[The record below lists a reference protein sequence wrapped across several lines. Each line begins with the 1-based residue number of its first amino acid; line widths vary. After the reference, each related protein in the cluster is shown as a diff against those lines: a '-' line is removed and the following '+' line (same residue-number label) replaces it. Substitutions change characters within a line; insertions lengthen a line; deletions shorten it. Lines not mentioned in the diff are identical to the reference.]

1 MKLKTAIF
9 AGLALPA
16 LCLGAQAAVLDLP
29 GSATREAAF
38 SAENS
43 SAAVAVGAFTD
54 GAAPS
59 VIAKGTV
66 SRTAWKLGSSVRTTL
81 QIIDPLR
88 QQLVDAGYDIAFE
101 CADARCG
108 GFDFRFE
115 QEILPEPEMHV
126 DLGDY
131 RYLAALKGE
140 GEAVEYLTLFVSR
153 SRTAGFVQITRIGR
167 GLVTETEVIT
177 STKAVAPQVAEP
189 AALSGPIGEALA
201 FNGFAPLDDL
211 VFETGSSSLGEG
223 EFESLAALADWLR
236 DNPDQ
241 TVAVVGHT
249 DAVGSLSGNIALSR
263 KRAASVRARLIG
275 ALNVPAGQVAAD
287 GVGYLSPRASNL
299 SEEGRDKN
307 RRVEVILTTTR

>member
-1 MKLKTAIF
+1 MKLKTAIL
-9 AGLALPA
+9 AGLSLPA
-16 LCLGAQAAVLDLP
+16 LSLCAQAAVLDLP
-29 GSATREAAF
+29 GSATREAAI

-43 SAAVAVGAFTD
+43 SAAIAVGAFAN

-59 VIAKGTV
+59 VIAKGNI

-88 QQLVDAGYDIAFE
+88 EQLVTAGYDIAFE

-131 RYLAALKGE
+131 RYLAALRGE
-140 GEAVEYLTLFVSR
+140 GDALEYLTLFVSR
-153 SRTAGFVQITRIGR
+153 SRTAGFVQITRVG
-167 GLVTETEVIT
+167 GTLVADTDVIA
-177 STKAVAPQVAEP
+177 STKAVAPQTIAP
-189 AALSGPIGEALA
+189 AVMSGPIGEALA
-201 FNGFAPLDDL
+201 INGHAPLDDL
-211 VFETGSSSLGEG
+211 IFKTGSSSLGEG
-223 EFESLAALADWLR
+223 DFTSLAALADWLR

-263 KRAASVRARLIG
+263 KRAQSVRARLIG
-275 ALNVPAGQVAAD
+275 ALNVPAAQVAAD

>member
-1 MKLKTAIF
+1 MKLRTAIF

-16 LCLGAQAAVLDLP
+16 LCLSAQADVLNLP
-29 GSATREAAF
+29 GSATRAAAI
-38 SAENS
+38 SAENAS
-43 SAAVAVGAFTD
+43 TAIAVGAYAN
-54 GAAPS
+54 GSAPS
-59 VIAKGTV
+59 VIAKGNI

-88 QQLVDAGYDIAFE
+88 EQLVAAGYDIAFE

-131 RYLAALKGE
+131 RYLAALRGE
-140 GEAVEYLTLFVSR
+140 GEAIEYITLIVSR
-153 SRTAGFVQITRIGR
+153 SRTAGFVQITRVGAGIIAQSD
-167 GLVTETEVIT
+167 VIT
-177 STKAVAPQVAEP
+177 STKAVAPPVAAP
-189 AALSGPIGEALA
+189 PVMSGPIGEALA
-201 FNGFAPLDDL
+201 LHGHAPLDDL
-211 VFETGSSSLGEG
+211 VFNTGSSSLGDG
-223 EFESLAALADWLR
+223 EFASLAALADWLR
-236 DNPDQ
+236 ENPDQ

-307 RRVEVILTTTR
+307 RRVEVVLTTTR